1 MGSGVLAL
9 HEIKDWNL
17 EAIESIA
24 PYLISRPNAQ
34 ASQSAGRRPALLEH
48 RTLTRALVACEHSQ
62 MPPPL
67 TYAGYLDLE
76 NLLTLQK
83 PRSSPPEHD
92 EMLFIII
99 HQTYELWFK
108 ELLHEFEKINRD
120 FSAGVLFGAI
130 HTFKRVRTIMKVL
143 VAQIDIL
150 ETMTPSSFSSFR
162 DRLETASGFQSIQ
175 FRELEVL
182 RGYKRSS
189 RLAHVKPDF
198 PGYDLLQRRLGES
211 TVIDHFYD
219 FLATRGGQISPELKN
234 RDLSQPNEPNEQV
247 QREIL
252 RLYQSSPEVSILFEL
267 MTDFDEGLQE
277 WRYRHIKLVE
287 RTIGAK
293 HGTGGSPGVPFLKQ
307 ALLKPIF
314 HDLLAIRHQM

>member
-1 MGSGVLAL
+1 MA
-9 HEIKDWNL
+9 
-17 EAIESIA
+17 
-24 PYLISRPNAQ
+24 
-34 ASQSAGRRPALLEH
+34 
-48 RTLTRALVACEHSQ
+48 
-62 MPPPL
+62 PL
-67 TYAGYLDLE
+67 TYGTYLDLE
-76 NLLTLQK
+76 KILNLQK

-120 FSAGVLFGAI
+120 FSAGDLFGAI

-162 DRLETASGFQSIQ
+162 DRLETASGFQSVQ
-175 FRELEVL
+175 FRELEFVL
-182 RGYKRSS
+182 GYKRAAT
-189 RLAHVKPDF
+189 LHYLKPDF
-198 PGYDLLQRRLGES
+198 PGYDRLQQRLGQR

-219 FLATRGGQISPELKN
+219 FLATRGVQIPEELKN
-234 RDLSQPNEPNEQV
+234 RDLAQSNQPNEQIQAEV
-247 QREIL
+247 L
-252 RLYQSSPEVSILFEL
+252 RLYQTVPELSILFEL
-267 MTDFDEGLQE
+267 MTDLDEGFQE

-293 HGTGGSPGVPFLKQ
+293 HGTGGSPGVPFLKES
-307 ALLKPIF
+307 LFRPVF
-314 HDLLAIRHQM
+314 HDLWAIRHKM